1 MITNIARYAAMPSA
15 LSPLRA
21 AHTPV
26 AVPTDGPAS
35 VYLPTSNAHWALLG
49 IPTPDYWYK
58 CQDASGNLAEAN
70 GGTVLTANGTA
81 AYQQSVAGWTTKSV
95 QISETANERFG
106 HASGAGI
113 NPSTTSIAMLVYV
126 ALTTPAATRY
136 IVNAAGTAYSVRVLS
151 NDLLQL
157 ATNSAVVNG
166 TVPAA
171 DLGVIPLLYVVDRTG
186 GTSKL
191 YTKDEVLT
199 GIYVAPA
206 SDGTKAI
213 GGVSATSAPGD
224 YVLAAMWAGANAEA
238 QDAQTLRNLGWSVA
252 Y

>member
-1 MITNIARYAAMPSA
+1 MGGFFGSDSGAGAAY
-15 LSPLRA
+15 
-21 AHTPV
+21 V
-26 AVPTDGPAS
+26 VPTDGPDS
-35 VYLPTSNAHWALLG
+35 VYRPQTDADWTALSLPVPNYYYL
-49 IPTPDYWYK
+49 
-58 CQDASGNLAEAN
+58 CQDASGNLAEVN

-95 QISETANERFG
+95 QISETSNERFG

-224 YVLAAMWAGANAEA
+224 YVLAAMWAGANAESLSKA
-238 QDAQTLRNLGWSVA
+238 TLTALGWSIP